1 MGFERTGAPAS
12 SNRSEPRDRE
22 SLGKPRIEKQ
32 IVLAW
37 RRQAFCTRDRRHLRA
52 VPGGL
57 VLGALVVAAVMLLF
71 DSPVGA
77 VAIDSAPRIR
87 ARAASLGIVEHY
99 WTFALF
105 LSLLHSLVEEY
116 YWRWFVYGQLRRV
129 LSAGPATLLA
139 SAAFTAH
146 PGSESC
152 LQSRNRQW
160 SISANTSAKARSMPW
175 PLLHR
180 LTART
185 PGVSMSQPPLGN
197 RTSSE
202 AVVVC
207 RPRSSPLT
215 AFVACRC

>member
-1 MGFERTGAPAS
+1 MDRSRLALALVPAMVVPFLAALLYFVLLGEHPVARAVYS
-12 SNRSEPRDRE
+12 ATKVFTMLWPLLCVTWLLGQGMPR
-22 SLGKPRIEKQ
+22 P
-32 IVLAW
+32 AW
-37 RRQAFCTRDRRHLRA
+37 HDRRHLRA

-146 PGSESC
+146 HVVIAS
-152 LQSRNRQW
+152 QYF
-160 SISANTSAKARSMPW
+160 
-175 PLLHR
+175 PLAWAAAGRWHR
-180 LTART
+180 A
-185 PGVSMSQPPLGN
+185 
-197 RTSSE
+197 
-202 AVVVC
+202 
-207 RPRSSPLT
+207 
-215 AFVACRC
+215 